1 MILSDMFISFLI
13 RVKITVDPFQYFL
26 APQVTPFFVLKK
38 KKKPTI
44 CSVLIQW
51 LL

>member
-38 KKKPTI
+38 KPTI